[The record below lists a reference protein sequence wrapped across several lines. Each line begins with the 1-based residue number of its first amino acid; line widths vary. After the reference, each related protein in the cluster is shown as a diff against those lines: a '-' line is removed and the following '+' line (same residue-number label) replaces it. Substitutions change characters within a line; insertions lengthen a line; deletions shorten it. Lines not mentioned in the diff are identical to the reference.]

1 MMENTVEDPKGDITH
16 EQKIINKAV
25 AYLQLCIDAD
35 SNNRSNGIADLRFSK
50 AGEQWPVETQDSRQ
64 LEQRPWLTI
73 NKVETFCQQVV
84 NQQRQQRP
92 RIKVHAVDD
101 IADVKIADIISGL
114 CRHIEVNSNADT
126 AYDTAFDSAIHIGWG
141 YWRII
146 HDYTRPDSFDQDIY
160 IKQIENAFTV
170 YFDPTSSE
178 PDGSDQSKCLISEMI
193 RREDFAVQYP
203 GVEIAS
209 FDQYGAGD
217 NSMVDWITQ
226 DEVRVAEFYYIE
238 NTLRTLCLMSDRRTI
253 WKDELPSPDILS
265 GANLS
270 VVGERE
276 SMSPKVRW
284 CKLTATK
291 VIEEQEWAGRWIPVI
306 PVFGN
311 SYILDGKRT
320 RYGLVKHAKDPQ
332 VLYNYQRTA
341 EIESIGMA
349 PKAKWLM
356 EAGQD
361 EGFENEWQQANTSAR
376 AVLHHNKR
384 NVDGEEA
391 PPPQRL
397 QPEPP
402 PLGIIESAQAA
413 NQDLTSVLG
422 IIDPAQRIGGN
433 LSGKALRGE
442 QMQSDS
448 GTFHYYDNL
457 TRSIQHTGRIIV
469 DLIPKIYDQQR
480 IARIIGEDGK
490 PKQVTLNEQVQPTN
504 EDPIGKILNDVTVGQ
519 YDVVMDTGPGYNSKM
534 LESQD
539 AFGNLLK
546 SPLGEKIAEV
556 GADLAV
562 RTIDAPGMDVL
573 ADRLA
578 AANPLSQ
585 IDEDS
590 DIPPPVQLKL
600 KQQEATI
607 QQLGEAL
614 QAAQQEIK
622 LKTGIEKLKDDG
634 QTKRTLITATTKAH
648 DVESRD
654 AAKLQANREDNSAWM
669 QDTHTKSQTQIAIAE
684 MKSTV
689 ELMLHRINAMEA
701 QKVAETEEAE
711 ID

>member
-1 MMENTVEDPKGDITH
+1 MSDDMKDLEGEISH
-16 EQKIINKAV
+16 EQKIINKAK

-35 SNNRSNGIADLRFSK
+35 STNRQNGINDLRFSK
-50 AGEQWPVETQDSRQ
+50 AGEQWPVETQNSRQ

-101 IADVKIADIISGL
+101 IADVKIADIIGGL

-126 AYDTAFDSAIHIGWG
+126 AYDVAFDSAIHIGWG
-141 YWRII
+141 YWRVI

-170 YFDPTSSE
+170 YFDPSSSE
-178 PDGSDQSKCLISEMI
+178 PDGSDQSRCLISEMI
-193 RREDFAVQYP
+193 QRRDFEVQYP
-203 GVEIAS
+203 DVEMAS

-217 NSMVDWITQ
+217 NSTVDWITQ
-226 DEVRVAEFYYIE
+226 DEIRVAEFYHIE
-238 NTLRTLCLMSDRRTI
+238 NKLRTLCLMSDRRTI
-253 WKDELPSPDILS
+253 WKDELPDADILA

-270 VVGERE
+270 VVAERE
-276 SMSPKVRW
+276 SMSPTVHW

-291 VIEEQEWAGRWIPVI
+291 IIEEQEWPGRWIPVI

-332 VLYNYQRTA
+332 VLYNFQRTA

-361 EGFENEWQQANTSAR
+361 EGLENEWQQANVSAR
-376 AVLHHNKR
+376 PVLHYNKR

-391 PPPQRL
+391 PPPTRL

-402 PLGIIESAQAA
+402 PLGIMESAQAA

-422 IIDPAQRIGGN
+422 IIDPAQRVGGN

-442 QMQSDS
+442 QMQSDN

-457 TRSIQHTGRIIV
+457 TRSIAHTGRIIL

-480 IARIIGEDGK
+480 VVRIIGEDGK
-490 PKQVTLNEQVQPTN
+490 PKQVTVNEQVEPSGN
-504 EDPIGKILNDVTVGQ
+504 DAIGKILNDVTIGQ

-534 LESQD
+534 LEAQD
-539 AFGNLLK
+539 AFGDLLK
-546 SPLGEKIAEV
+546 SPLGEKIADV

-578 AANPLSQ
+578 AANPLAQ
-585 IDEDS
+585 IDEES
-590 DIPPPVQLKL
+590 EIPPAVQMKL
-600 KQQEATI
+600 KQQDAQI
-607 QQLGEAL
+607 KQLGDAL

-622 LKTGIEKLKDDG
+622 LKTGIEQMKDEG

-669 QDTHTKSQTQIAIAE
+669 QDTHTKAQTQITIAE
-684 MKSTV
+684 MRSTV
-689 ELMLHRINAMEA
+689 ELMLHRLSAMEA
-701 QKVAETEEAE
+701 EKIAETEEVE

>member
-1 MMENTVEDPKGDITH
+1 MSDDTKDPNGEISH
-16 EQKIINKAV
+16 EQKIINKAI

-35 SNNRSNGIADLRFSK
+35 STNRSNGIDDLRFSK
-50 AGEQWPVETQDSRQ
+50 AGEQWPVETQNSRQ
-64 LEQRPWLTI
+64 QEQRPWLTI

-101 IADVKIADIISGL
+101 VADVKIAEIIGGL

-126 AYDTAFDSAIHIGWG
+126 AYDVAFDSAIHIGWG
-141 YWRII
+141 YWRVI

-178 PDGSDQSKCLISEMI
+178 PDGSDQSQCLISEMI
-193 RREDFAVQYP
+193 RREDFEVQYP

-217 NSMVDWITQ
+217 NSMVDWVTQ
-226 DEVRVAEFYYIE
+226 DEVRIAEFYYIK
-238 NTLRTLCLMSDRRTI
+238 NKLRTLCLMSDRRTI
-253 WKDELPSPDILS
+253 WKDELPAADILS

-270 VVGERE
+270 VVAERE
-276 SMSPKVRW
+276 SMSPTVHW

-291 VIEEQEWAGRWIPVI
+291 IIEEQEWPGRWIPVI

-356 EAGQD
+356 AAGQD
-361 EGFENEWQQANTSAR
+361 EGFDNEWQQANVSAR
-376 AVLHHNKR
+376 PILHYNQR
-384 NVDGEEA
+384 DANSEMA
-391 PPPQRL
+391 PSPERL

-402 PLGIIESAQAA
+402 PLGIMESAQAA

-457 TRSIQHTGRIIV
+457 TRSIAHTGRIIL

-480 IARIIGEDGK
+480 VVRIIGEDGK
-490 PKQVTLNEQVQPTN
+490 PKQVTVNEQLEPPTP
-504 EDPIGKILNDVTVGQ
+504 DAIGEILNDVTVGQ

-534 LESQD
+534 LEAQD
-539 AFGNLLK
+539 AFGDLLK
-546 SPLGEKIAEV
+546 SPLGEKIADV

-578 AANPLSQ
+578 AANPLAQ
-585 IDEDS
+585 IDEES
-590 DIPPPVQLKL
+590 DIPPAVQMKL
-600 KQQEATI
+600 KQQDAQI
-607 QQLGEAL
+607 KQLGEAL

-622 LKTGIEKLKDDG
+622 LKTGIEQMKDEG

-654 AAKLQANREDNSAWM
+654 ATKLQANREDNLAWM
-669 QDTHTKSQTQIAIAE
+669 HDMHTKSQTQLTIAE

-689 ELMLHRINAMEA
+689 ELMLHRLSAMEA
-701 QKVAETEEAE
+701 EKIAETEEVE

>member
-1 MMENTVEDPKGDITH
+1 MSDDTKDPNGEISH

-35 SNNRSNGIADLRFSK
+35 STNRQNGINDLRFSK
-50 AGEQWPVETQDSRQ
+50 AGEQWPVETQNSRQ

-101 IADVKIADIISGL
+101 IADVKIAEIIGGL

-126 AYDTAFDSAIHIGWG
+126 AYDTGFDSAIHIGWG
-141 YWRII
+141 YWRVI

-193 RREDFAVQYP
+193 RREDFMIQYP

-217 NSMVDWITQ
+217 NSMVDWVTQ

-238 NTLRTLCLMSDRRTI
+238 NRLRTLCLMSDRRTL

-270 VVGERE
+270 VVAERE
-276 SMSPKVRW
+276 SMSPTVRW

-291 VIEEQEWAGRWIPVI
+291 IIEEQEWPGRWIPVV
-306 PVFGN
+306 PVFAN

-332 VLYNYQRTA
+332 MLYNFQRTA

-349 PKAKWLM
+349 PKAKWKVA
-356 EAGQD
+356 AGQD
-361 EGFENEWQQANTSAR
+361 EGFENEWQQANVSAR
-376 AVLHHNKR
+376 PILHYNQR
-384 NVDGEEA
+384 DVNGEMA
-391 PPPQRL
+391 PSPERL

-402 PLGIIESAQAA
+402 PLGIMESAQAA

-422 IIDPAQRIGGN
+422 IVDPAQRIGGN

-457 TRSIQHTGRIIV
+457 TRSIAHTGRIIL

-480 IARIIGEDGK
+480 VVRIIGEDGK
-490 PKQVTLNEQVQPTN
+490 PKQVTVNEQLEPSGK
-504 EDPIGKILNDVTVGQ
+504 DAIGKILNDVTIGQ

-534 LESQD
+534 LEAQD
-539 AFGNLLK
+539 AFGDLLK
-546 SPLGEKIAEV
+546 SPLGEKIADV

-578 AANPLSQ
+578 AANPLAQ
-585 IDEDS
+585 IDEES
-590 DIPPPVQLKL
+590 DIPPAVQMKL
-600 KQQEATI
+600 KQQDAQI
-607 QQLGEAL
+607 KQLGEAL

-622 LKTGIEKLKDDG
+622 LKTGIEQMKDEG

-654 AAKLQANREDNSAWM
+654 AAKLQANREDNAAWM
-669 QDTHTKSQTQIAIAE
+669 EDTHTKSQTQLTIAE

-689 ELMLHRINAMEA
+689 ELVLHRLSAMEA
-701 QKVAETEEAE
+701 EKIAETEEVE